1 MSCTFAQVFGLVCI
15 EINTNDRGV
24 THCQRAMKKPDPL
37 YNWYSIFKAISN
49 RDFPAVSVEQPNPFF
64 VKESTDIFQ
73 WCWCSDKKTIII
85 SRSCSI
91 FLEHNYNF

>member
-37 YNWYSIFKAISN
+37 YNWYSIFEAISN
-49 RDFPAVSVEQPNPFF
+49 RDFPAVSVEQPLKNQTPFSLRKALTYSSG
-64 VKESTDIFQ
+64 VGVQT
-73 WCWCSDKKTIII
+73 
-85 SRSCSI
+85 RRP
-91 FLEHNYNF
+91 